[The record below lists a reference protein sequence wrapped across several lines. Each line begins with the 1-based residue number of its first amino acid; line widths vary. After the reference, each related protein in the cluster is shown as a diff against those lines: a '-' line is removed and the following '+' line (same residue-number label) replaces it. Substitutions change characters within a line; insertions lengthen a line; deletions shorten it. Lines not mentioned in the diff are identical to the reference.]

1 MVVAAER
8 HAAQAGLAM
17 LLAGGN
23 AIDAAV
29 ATSFAL
35 GVTEPY
41 HSGLGGG
48 GFLLIRLAS
57 GEVIALDTRE
67 TAPAAATRDMFV
79 APGVAPDASRNG
91 PLAVAT
97 PSLLAGLALALERW
111 GTKSLAEVM
120 APAIALAADGFPIS
134 LRHARILEVW
144 KGMGLAARFPETA
157 AIQLPAGRRTRSRR
171 AGRCASRSSRRRC
184 ARSPATVRSSS
195 STAGWRRR
203 SPDEVQRRGGVLAAA
218 DLASYEPVLRPPLRG
233 TYRGFEVYSFPPP
246 SSGGI
251 ALIEMLNIL
260 EGFDLAPLGAGS
272 SASIHRITES
282 MKLAFA
288 DRAAYLGDP
297 DFVAVPTEQL
307 IAKDYAAK
315 LRARLLPSRWRRAP
329 WTWGQDEVA
338 IRVDGPGLGAL
349 PPSATSGTAEEHGGS
364 TTHLSVTDGAGNAV
378 AITQTVNLLFG
389 SGITVPGTGIVLND
403 EMDDFSVAP
412 NQPNAFG
419 LVDVNGTNAVAP
431 GKRPLSS
438 MTPTLVLED
447 GKVRMVAGSPG
458 GPRIITTV
466 LLALLNVIDFGLDP
480 SEALAQ
486 PRFHHQWVPDELSV
500 EAGIPAD
507 VQDALRA
514 RGHVAEGGGAQ
525 LVQCGGDRDRSED
538 RLAPRRQR
546 SALGRT
552 GCWLLTTGST
562 SLPRAISPA
571 CVWCSRPAYPVPGAS
586 RRRDSSTPRGF
597 RSRAWCRSSVAT
609 TTHCAR
615 GPGATMRRSP
625 SGTTSRR
632 ATTGSTSRC
641 WPSGSRP
648 RRA

>member
-1 MVVAAER
+1 
-8 HAAQAGLAM
+8 M
-17 LLAGGN
+17 LRAGGN

-48 GFLLIRLAS
+48 GFLLIRLAD
-57 GEVIALDTRE
+57 GDVIALDARE
-67 TAPAAATRDMFV
+67 TAPAGASRDMFV
-79 APGVAPDASRNG
+79 APGVAADASRSG

-134 LRHARILEVW
+134 LRHARVLQAW

-157 AIQLPAGRRTRSRR
+157 AIQLPPDGVALAPGWMLRQPELAASLKAIARDGPQIFFQGRL
-171 AGRCASRSSRRRC
+171 
-184 ARSPATVRSSS
+184 AT
-195 STAGWRRR
+195 AIA
-203 SPDEVQRRGGVLAAA
+203 DEVQRRGGVLAAS
-218 DLASYEPVLRPPLRG
+218 DLANYKAVLRKPVRG
-233 TYRGFEVYSFPPP
+233 TYRDFEVFSFPPP
-246 SSGGI
+246 SSGGV

-272 SASIHRITES
+272 SASIHRVTES

-288 DRAAYLGDP
+288 DRASYLGDP

-307 IAKDYAAK
+307 ISKDYAAK
-315 LRARLLPSRWRRAP
+315 LRGRLLPSRWRRAP

-338 IRVDGPGLGAL
+338 IRVDGPGLGPL
-349 PPSATSGTAEEHGGS
+349 PLSHGG
-364 TTHLSVTDGAGNAV
+364 TTHLSVTDAAGNAV

-389 SGITVPGTGIVLND
+389 SGITAAGTGIVLND

-419 LVDVNGTNAVAP
+419 LVDVHGTNAVAP

-447 GKVRMVAGSPG
+447 GKVRIVAGSPG

-466 LLALLNVIDFGLDP
+466 LLALLNMIDFGLDP
-480 SEALAQ
+480 SEAIAQ
-486 PRFHHQWVPDELSV
+486 PRFHHQWVPDELSID
-500 EAGIPAD
+500 AGMPAD

-514 RGHVAEGGGAQ
+514 RGQKPKVAERNWSSAQ
-525 LVQCGGDRDRSED
+525 VIAIDPE
-538 RLAPRRQR
+538 
-546 SALGRT
+546 T
-552 GCWLLTTGST
+552 GWHL
-562 SLPRAISPA
+562 
-571 CVWCSRPAYPVPGAS
+571 
-586 RRRDSSTPRGF
+586 
-597 RSRAWCRSSVAT
+597 
-609 TTHCAR
+609 
-615 GPGATMRRSP
+615 GATD
-625 SGTTSRR
+625 
-632 ATTGSTSRC
+632 
-641 WPSGSRP
+641 P
-648 RRA
+648 RTDGLAVGY

>member
-1 MVVAAER
+1 MHGMVVAAER
-8 HAAQAGLAM
+8 HAAEAGAAM
-17 LLAGGN
+17 LRSGGN

-29 ATSFAL
+29 ATSLAL

-48 GFLLIRLAS
+48 GFLLIRLAN

-79 APGVAPDASRNG
+79 APGVAKDASRNG

-120 APAIALAADGFPIS
+120 QPAIELAADGFPIS
-134 LRHARILEVW
+134 LRHARVLEAW
-144 KGMGLAARFPETA
+144 KKMGLDARFPETA
-157 AIQLPAGRRTRSRR
+157 AIQLPPAGVAIAPGWKLRQPELAASMR
-171 AGRCASRSSRRRC
+171 AIAKSGPQLFFQGRI
-184 ARSPATVRSSS
+184 ATAIADDVR
-195 STAGWRRR
+195 
-203 SPDEVQRRGGVLAAA
+203 RRGGILAAS
-218 DLASYEPVLRPPLRG
+218 DLANYEPVLRQPLRG
-233 TYRGFEVYSFPPP
+233 DYRGFEVLSFPPP
-246 SSGGI
+246 SSGGV

-297 DFVAVPTEQL
+297 DFVSVPTEQL
-307 IAKDYAAK
+307 IAKPYAAK
-315 LRARLLPSRWRRAP
+315 LRSKLLPSRLSRAP
-329 WTWGQDEVA
+329 WTWGEDEVA
-338 IRVDGPGLGAL
+338 IQVKGPGLGEL
-349 PPSATSGTAEEHGGS
+349 PLPQGG
-364 TTHLSVTDGAGNAV
+364 TTHLSVTDQAGNAV

-419 LVDVNGTNAVAP
+419 LIDVHGMNAVAP

-438 MTPTLVLED
+438 MTPTLVLQD

-466 LLALLNVIDFGLDP
+466 LLALLNTLDFGLDP
-480 SEALAQ
+480 SEAIAQ
-486 PRFHHQWVPDELSV
+486 PRFHHQWVPDELSI
-500 EAGIPAD
+500 EAGMPAD
-507 VQDALRA
+507 VQQALRD
-514 RGHVAEGGGAQ
+514 RGHNVKVAERNWSSAQ
-525 LVQCGGDRDRSED
+525 VIAID
-538 RLAPRRQR
+538 PK
-546 SALGRT
+546 T
-552 GCWLLTTGST
+552 GWHL
-562 SLPRAISPA
+562 
-571 CVWCSRPAYPVPGAS
+571 
-586 RRRDSSTPRGF
+586 
-597 RSRAWCRSSVAT
+597 
-609 TTHCAR
+609 
-615 GPGATMRRSP
+615 GATD
-625 SGTTSRR
+625 
-632 ATTGSTSRC
+632 
-641 WPSGSRP
+641 P
-648 RRA
+648 RTDGAAIGY